1 MKRIQHQ
8 IYITAE
14 WISQYA
20 DSIEAPLQSIHGN
33 LIAPA
38 TMPVIFWQA
47 FDIPWLNMKAP
58 LIHGSQRFSYEA
70 PITAGMILDCELA
83 LTNVE
88 RKAGKQGIL
97 TFFTHTLVC
106 RCDGE
111 LIVTADTV
119 LIRVGDDHEKTHNL

>member
-1 MKRIQHQ
+1 MNRIHHQ
-8 IYITAE
+8 VHITAE
-14 WISQYA
+14 WISHYA

-47 FDIPWLNMKAP
+47 FDIPWMNMDTP
-58 LIHGSQRFSYEA
+58 LMHGSQRFSYEA

-88 RKAGKQGIL
+88 RKEGKRGVL

-106 RCDGE
+106 TCDGE